1 MIVGT
6 IRLSSS
12 TWVSTI
18 IGREIAQRKIDVP
31 LLQQHRLLAVM
42 RVDIC
47 TQHKN

>member
-12 TWVSTI
+12 ASVSTI
-18 IGREIAQRKIDVP
+18 IGREIAKRKIEVP
-31 LLQQHRLLAVM
+31 LLQHHRLLAVM
-42 RVDIC
+42 HVDIC